1 MKHRERIYPGE
12 YARVSERT
20 HLDIVENAFDV
31 IKKTFERPG
40 VQHQLRNW
48 YCKVNFHE
56 TF

>member
-40 VQHQLRNW
+40 VQHQLRN
-48 YCKVNFHE
+48 
-56 TF
+56 